1 MGVENVFQDIAQRT
15 GGDIYLGVVGPV
27 RAGKSTFIKKLM
39 DLLVIPNI
47 VDDYDRQRTIDEL
60 PQSAAGRGIMTTE
73 PKFIPNEAV
82 DVEIKE
88 GLNVRIRVVDCVG
101 YTVAGAKGYE
111 DEHGPRM
118 VHTPWSDEPMPFQEA
133 AEIGTKKV
141 IADHST
147 LGVVVTTDGS
157 ITDIPRED
165 YVEPEGR
172 VVAELKEL
180 GRPFVIVL
188 NTKTPDELETLEMAQ
203 AMELEYQV
211 PVMAMDVSALDSEG
225 ITKILEEALY
235 EFPVTEVTVNLPKW
249 VTALPEDNWLR
260 KQMEAAVGEAVEPV
274 ARLRDIDKAI
284 EALSEN
290 AVVEDVMLENMDLGS
305 GQAAIDVTVGEGLWY
320 QVLREVTGF
329 TVEGNEH
336 ILQILLDYAEI
347 KPEYD
352 QMAPAL
358 EQARE
363 TGYGVVNPILEDMT
377 LEEPELIKQGG
388 LFGVKLKASAPAIS
402 MFRTDINT
410 EITPLMGTERQC
422 ADLARYITEKFQ
434 ENPSLIWS
442 YDIFGKS
449 LQELVAEG
457 ISGKLTAMPEN
468 VQNKLKEAMKR
479 IVNEGSGG
487 IICIII

>member
-1 MGVENVFQDIAQRT
+1 MENVFQDIAQRT

-101 YTVAGAKGYE
+101 YTVEGAKGYE
-111 DEHGPRM
+111 DENGPRM

-133 AEIGTKKV
+133 AEIGTRKV

-147 LGVVVTTDGS
+147 LGVVLTTDGT
-157 ITDIPRED
+157 ITDIPREN
-165 YVEPEGR
+165 YLEPEAR
-172 VVAELKEL
+172 VIGELKEL
-180 GRPFVIVL
+180 GRPFIVVL
-188 NTKTPDELETLEMAQ
+188 NTKAPDELETLELAQ
-203 AMELEYQV
+203 AMEEEYQV
-211 PVMAMDVSALDSEG
+211 PVMAMDVSALNGEG
-225 ITKILEEALY
+225 VSRILEEALY

-249 VTALPEDNWLR
+249 ITALPEENWLR
-260 KQMEAAVGEAVEPV
+260 KQMEAAVEEAVEPV

-284 EALSEN
+284 EALSGN
-290 AVVEDVMLENMDLGS
+290 AVVEDVALEDMDLGS
-305 GQAAIDVTVGEGLWY
+305 GQAAIDVTVGDGLWY

-329 TVEGNEH
+329 TIEGNEH
-336 ILQILLDYAEI
+336 ILGLLMDFAQI

-352 QMAPAL
+352 QVAPAL

-402 MFRTDINT
+402 LFRTDINT

-422 ADLARYITEKFQ
+422 SDLARYITEKFQ

-449 LQELVAEG
+449 LQDLVAEG